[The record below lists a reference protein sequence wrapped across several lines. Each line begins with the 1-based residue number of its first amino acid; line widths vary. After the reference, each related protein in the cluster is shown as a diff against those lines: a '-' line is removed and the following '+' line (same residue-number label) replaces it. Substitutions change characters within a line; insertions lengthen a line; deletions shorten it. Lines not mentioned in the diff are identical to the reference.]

1 MPDGSRR
8 PTPTVVTARTSATP
22 PARSGPRVVPAVCT
36 STVIGQLRTAT
47 WLGDHHLRRQSPGGS
62 PRGAPL
68 ALRMGRVAGPATL
81 LGKKV
86 SVHSLRSSR
95 RPRYLTRLRGPPELW
110 FPHPVPAKSLESYW
124 SVAYRPGGWV
134 RLRAKDELS
143 TGFRGTVYLQLLPD
157 KTYQGRL
164 TVHQAFMVGDMSI
177 SARTWRQV
185 PIAEIERVARQPE
198 QAEVLRRP
206 TDRPLAPA
214 EELGRYFDETEPQF
228 GAATT
233 HIRDT
238 PPLAPFDVPMIPEPV
253 QAPPK
258 GRITDEF
265 LVHVASA
272 YAQAVGEGSPAKVIA
287 EQAKVP
293 IRTVHGWITEA
304 RKRGHLPPG
313 RPGRAG

>member
-1 MPDGSRR
+1 
-8 PTPTVVTARTSATP
+8 
-22 PARSGPRVVPAVCT
+22 
-36 STVIGQLRTAT
+36 
-47 WLGDHHLRRQSPGGS
+47 
-62 PRGAPL
+62 
-68 ALRMGRVAGPATL
+68 
-81 LGKKV
+81 
-86 SVHSLRSSR
+86 
-95 RPRYLTRLRGPPELW
+95 LTRLRGPPELW
-110 FPHPVPAKSLESYW
+110 FPHPVPAKTLERYW
-124 SVAYRPGGWV
+124 SAAYRPGGWV
-134 RLRAKDELS
+134 RLRAKDELP

-164 TVHQAFMVGDMSI
+164 TVHQAFMAGDISI

-206 TDRPLAPA
+206 ADRPLAPA

-238 PPLAPFDVPMIPEPV
+238 PPLAPFDVPMIPGPV

-293 IRTVHGWITEA
+293 IRTVHGWISQA